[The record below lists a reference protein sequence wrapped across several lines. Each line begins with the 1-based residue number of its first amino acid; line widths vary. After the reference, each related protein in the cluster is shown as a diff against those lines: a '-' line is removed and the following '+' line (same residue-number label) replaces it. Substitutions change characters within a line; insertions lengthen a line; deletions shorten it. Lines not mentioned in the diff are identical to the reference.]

1 MDFIR
6 TRIASDLNPIYCSN
20 PLEENKNLGIEIEK
34 NILKVIRSG
43 NYILGENVKRLEEDF
58 ANFIGTPY
66 CIAVANGTDAL
77 SLSLIAMGIG
87 EKDEVITVS
96 HTAIATIAG
105 IEITGAKAVLV
116 DINKVNFT
124 IDTSKIEEA
133 ISKKTKAIVVVHLY
147 GHPAEMKKIKLL
159 CKQYNLRL
167 IEDVSQA
174 HGAKFEE
181 KFLGSIGDVG
191 CFSCY
196 PTKNLGACGDAGLIT
211 TKDIKLSNK
220 IRMLRQYGW
229 VNRVSQIPGQN
240 SRMDEIQAAILI
252 IKLKKLKE
260 HNFARNKIA
269 NFYRNN
275 LSQTPLELP
284 IVESGCT
291 HVYHQYVVKTK
302 HRDKLKS
309 FLEKSLIFPGIHYS
323 LPVHKHPAYLNKIL
337 ISGNLTNTELTSNQ
351 ILSLPIY
358 PGLEEKKCARVIN
371 EIYKFF
377 GM

>member
-1 MDFIR
+1 MDPIR
-6 TRIASDLNPIYCSN
+6 TRSKNDLKPIYCSN
-20 PLEENKNLGIEIEK
+20 PLEENKNLGVEIEK
-34 NILKVIRSG
+34 SILKVIRSG
-43 NYILGENVKRLEEDF
+43 NYILGKNVEHLEEYF
-58 ANFIGTPY
+58 ARYIGSPY

-77 SLSLIAMGIG
+77 SLSLTAMGIG
-87 EKDEVITVS
+87 KKDEVITVS

-116 DINKVNFT
+116 DINKTNFT
-124 IDTSKIEEA
+124 IDTSKIEAA
-133 ISKKTKAIVVVHLY
+133 ITSRTKAIVVVHLY
-147 GHPAEMKKIKLL
+147 GHAAQIKKIKFL
-159 CKQYNLRL
+159 CEKHNLKL

-174 HGAKFEE
+174 HGAKYEG

-211 TKDIKLSNK
+211 TKTKNLSNK
-220 IRMLRQYGW
+220 IKMLRQYGW
-229 VNRVSQIPGQN
+229 VNRVSQIAGQN

-260 HNFARNKIA
+260 HNFDRNKIA

-275 LSQTPLELP
+275 LSKTPLELP
-284 IVESGCT
+284 IEESGCT

-337 ISGNLTNTELTSNQ
+337 ISGRLTNTELVSNQ

-358 PGLEEKKCARVIN
+358 PGLEEKKCARVVN